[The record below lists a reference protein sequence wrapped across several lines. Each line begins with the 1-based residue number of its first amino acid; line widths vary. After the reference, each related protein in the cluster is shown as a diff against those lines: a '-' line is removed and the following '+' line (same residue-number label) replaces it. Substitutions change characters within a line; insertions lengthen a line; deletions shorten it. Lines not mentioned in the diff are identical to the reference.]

1 MDADY
6 RRPRPGIQPAGAWQ
20 RVRLHVRL
28 GFLRGEATVDFKE
41 KVSPRRPH
49 GRPGSAAW
57 HDLAQLIDQ
66 LESDRGRIINSAAV
80 RRLQQKTQ
88 VFPLER
94 NAAVRSRLTH
104 SLEVQQTG
112 RFIVRTLYK
121 QLGADAARYGLD
133 GLEGALET
141 LVEMACLM
149 HDIGNPPFGHFGEF
163 AISQWCQ
170 RTLPEL
176 FDQAV
181 PAEQG
186 DAALRAR
193 MLADLHQF
201 EGNAQAV
208 RLVVSLLRL
217 NLTYTQTAGL
227 LKYVRAAHAPRPDKG
242 SAGAYL
248 QKKPGF
254 YLSEERFIDEL
265 RAALGLAP
273 GTRHPVAY
281 IMEAA
286 DDIAYCLAD
295 IEDAVEKGIFSIDE
309 LADLL
314 LTRFAR
320 HGSPDTPIP
329 GTERSFR
336 ALVHA
341 AQKRAAS
348 EPINKVGEFFIWMRV
363 NMVHP
368 LVQHAAR
375 QFIGNIEAIYHGT
388 FDRALLEDAS
398 LPNAIVQTFKDVA
411 MERVF
416 CHREVETLHLQGY
429 RILQGLLD
437 CYAPLLRV
445 EPSVF
450 HALTEGRCSGEP
462 HLQML
467 ARRLPSQLVKAYHEA
482 LRAHAEPAADQP
494 LWEYYYRCRLLQ
506 DLVSGMT
513 DQLAQD
519 EYRTLS
525 AL

>member
-1 MDADY
+1 MLRSVNFKDKIS
-6 RRPRPGIQPAGAWQ
+6 RQRPYGRIESGLKASE
-20 RVRLHVRL
+20 
-28 GFLRGEATVDFKE
+28 GELSLV
-41 KVSPRRPH
+41 
-49 GRPGSAAW
+49 
-57 HDLAQLIDQ
+57 IDQ

-121 QLGADAARYGLD
+121 QLGERAAQYGLD
-133 GLEGALET
+133 GLEGALES
-141 LVEMACLM
+141 LVEMTCLM

-163 AISQWCQ
+163 AIGEWFK
-170 RTLPEL
+170 RNLNTL
-176 FDQAV
+176 FD
-181 PAEQG
+181 
-186 DAALRAR
+186 AAIANGAGNSELRSR
-193 MLADLHQF
+193 MLIDLEQF
-201 EGNAQAV
+201 EGNAQAI

-227 LKYVRAAHAPRPDKG
+227 LKYVRAAYAPKPAKG
-242 SAGAYL
+242 TPGAYL
-248 QKKPGF
+248 LKKPGF
-254 YLSEERFIDEL
+254 YLSEEFFVDDL
-265 RAALGLAP
+265 QAALGLQP

-295 IEDAVEKGIFSIDE
+295 IEDSVEKGIFSIE
-309 LADLL
+309 QLSQLL
-314 LTRFAR
+314 IAKFSE
-320 HGSPDTPIP
+320 HGSPDEPIANT
-329 GTERSFR
+329 GRSFR
-336 ALVHA
+336 SMVEY
-341 AQKRAAS
+341 AQARAAK
-348 EPINKVGEFFIWMRV
+348 ETINKVGEFFIWLRV

-368 LVQHAAR
+368 LVQHAAQ
-375 QFIGNIEAIYHGT
+375 QFIEHIEAVYDGT
-388 FDRALLEDAS
+388 LDRALLEDAS

-411 MERVF
+411 MDHVF
-416 CHREVETLHLQGY
+416 CHREVETLQLQGY

-437 CYAPLLRV
+437 AYAPLLAVAPQTFR
-445 EPSVF
+445 
-450 HALTEGRCSGEP
+450 ALTGGDCRSEP

-467 ARRLPSQLVKAYHEA
+467 ARRLPSQLIKAYHES
-482 LRAHAEPAADQP
+482 LKGHPEGSEDHG
-494 LWEYYYRCRLLQ
+494 LWEFYYRCRMLQ
-506 DLVSGMT
+506 DFVSGLT